1 MLPKLIATTAVLALL
16 CFGSTGCAA
25 ALLEGGARELQ
36 DHGDNAR
43 YENKSYGE
51 HVIDSF
57 FESDEDDADDE
68 GCHTTT
74 VIIVGEG

>member
-1 MLPKLIATTAVLALL
+1 MFSKLIATTAVLALL
-16 CFGSTGCAA
+16 CASSTGCAS
-25 ALLEGGARELQ
+25 ALIDGGLRELQ
-36 DHGDNAR
+36 DHGGNAR

-57 FESDEDDADDE
+57 FEGDEDDASDDE
-68 GCHTTT
+68 CHTTT

>member
-1 MLPKLIATTAVLALL
+1 MLSKLIATTAVFALL
-16 CFGSTGCAA
+16 SLSSTGCAS
-25 ALLEGGARELQ
+25 ALIDGGLRELQ
-36 DHGDNAR
+36 DHGGNAR

-57 FESDEDDADDE
+57 FEGDDDDDDD

-74 VIIVGEG
+74 VIVVGEG